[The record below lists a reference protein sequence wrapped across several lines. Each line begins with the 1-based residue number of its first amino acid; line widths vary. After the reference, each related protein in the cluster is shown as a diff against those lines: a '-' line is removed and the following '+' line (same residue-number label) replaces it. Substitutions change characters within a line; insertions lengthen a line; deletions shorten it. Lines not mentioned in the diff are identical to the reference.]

1 MAALRTL
8 FETPEKARISARDY
22 IDNPLSEQ
30 KSDLIEGVFVMASP
44 ASFQHEDIQS
54 FLIASARI
62 FVDSRN
68 LGKIMGPNTAY
79 RLSETNVF
87 QPDVS
92 FIARER
98 LHLAK
103 KVYFPGA
110 PDIAVEIVS
119 PGSRHY
125 DWVEKKVNYALSGV
139 QEYWLIDPLDETA
152 VFFKQVGGELIP
164 IPAEAGI
171 VRSDVLDGYWLKRS
185 WLFPKKGE
193 ARPSV
198 LEVARLQGLL

>member
-22 IDNPLSEQ
+22 IDNPLSER

-44 ASFQHEDIQS
+44 ASFQHESIQS
-54 FLIASARI
+54 FIIMTLGL
-62 FVDSRN
+62 FVESN
-68 LGKIMGPNTAY
+68 HLGIVMGPNTAY

-92 FIARER
+92 FIAKER

-139 QEYWLIDPLDETA
+139 REYWLIDPLDETA
-152 VFFKQVGGELIP
+152 VFFRQVGGELIP
-164 IPAEAGI
+164 IPAETGI
-171 VRSDVLDGYWLKRS
+171 VRSEVLDGYWLKRS
-185 WLFPKKGE
+185 WLFPKEGE
-193 ARPSV
+193 ERPSV
-198 LEVARLQGLL
+198 LEVARLQGLV